1 MGVFKRLAGLG
12 VRPRRDAEGTVYL
25 DQKGVKQFE
34 DDITKLI
41 KKLTNVTVR
50 KEVLNDAGRIVRDK
64 ARELTPKAQPRIRDK
79 KLRRETSPVKL
90 KPDVLYTYQE
100 TKGFKRG
107 KGKGIVNGKYG
118 LGNLKLS
125 INVLNDVKKIKA
137 PVSIIGPW
145 INKQKSIVK
154 PSEKRSN
161 GWYAHIIYGSAE
173 NFGKKVT
180 FAALNMSGAFVFN
193 NISNGVLKLIN
204 KEVKTNQII
213 R

>member
-12 VRPRRDAEGTVYL
+12 VRPRRDSEGTVYL

-41 KKLTNVTVR
+41 KKLTNVTIR

-64 ARELTPKAQPRIRDK
+64 ARELTPKAEPRIRDK
-79 KLRRETSPVKL
+79 KLRRENSPVRL

-100 TKGFKRG
+100 TKGFRRG

-154 PSEKRSN
+154 PTEKRSN
-161 GWYAHIIYGSAE
+161 GWYAHIIYGNAE

-180 FAALNMSGAFVFN
+180 FAALNMTQSAVFN
-193 NISNGVLKLIN
+193 TISDAVLKTMN